1 MRPILYTTPVLA
13 WPPDKGDRHFLLGS
27 ARALQ
32 TLGPVTWLTRRIGAQ
47 EEACEVLRAEGFDL
61 LLDEGFVS
69 RAPWRRAIRRM
80 GIDLRAMWRGCPR
93 EEEFV
98 CTPRVLALARQWW
111 KEHPEGL
118 GVSAFWSASRTLDL
132 ASPGSRVLLAS
143 DVETHRMEMAQ
154 LCGAASYRER
164 EHRKLRRAEMRAFAR
179 ADLVGFLTEEDRAAA
194 RKLLPSLDLARTTIW
209 PTFLAEIASSTVPD
223 ASDTNRL
230 RLLIYGHWKADFN
243 RDGLEWFFEE
253 VWPGLSSRQP
263 SATLRVVGRGLEG
276 ISAPDDGV
284 EFVGYVEDLA
294 SEIVASDVVLLPLRF
309 AGGMRYRLLEALSHG
324 AAVVATPVAARGSG
338 AVAGEHYLEVSHLD
352 DWARALDELGAAERR
367 YSLGQ
372 RGRQWVAATH
382 GDSDLEARV
391 RHALDP
397 VLSMEGED
405 A

>member
-372 RGRQWVAATH
+372 RGRQWVAVTH